1 MLIIIARKIC
11 YSVWLTASISIGLM
25 IFPAMAQ
32 NNIPLPDHIGGDD
45 NCEHITRIV
54 EKTFAMPDGILT
66 AITRIEAGRIT
77 DNGTREGWPWTI
89 NHAGK
94 GLFFDSK
101 DKMLAY
107 AEDQL
112 VDGDQNMD
120 IGCMQISHYWHSENF
135 TDLEEMGDPFT
146 NIAYAAAFLSDLEAT
161 HGSWDQAIRHYH
173 NANPE
178 QNTPYVNKVYAAW
191 DAIGSTPAITDTMPA
206 NIKNDTT
213 SNIMPSTASLDAFP
227 IDITTPDMILPE
239 LPVQEQV
246 ASPTI
251 APITIAP
258 ITIAP
263 VTVTPVATLTVP
275 EPQDPLDMLK
285 AKQPHLKGK
294 WDKVE
299 AFRELLNY

>member
-1 MLIIIARKIC
+1 MTRKIC
-11 YSVWLTASISIGLM
+11 YSVWLTASITIGFM
-25 IFPAMAQ
+25 TYPAMAQ
-32 NNIPLPDHIGGDD
+32 NNIPLADHIGGDD
-45 NCEHITRIV
+45 DCEHITRIV
-54 EKTFAMPDGILT
+54 EKTFAMPEGILT
-66 AITRIEAGRIT
+66 AITRIEAGRVAG
-77 DNGTREGWPWTI
+77 NGTREGWPWTI

-107 AEDQL
+107 AENQL

-146 NIAYAAAFLSDLEAT
+146 NIAYAAAFLSDLETT

-191 DAIGSTPAITDTMPA
+191 DTIGLTPAITENMSA
-206 NIKNDTT
+206 NISNDTA
-213 SNIMPSTASLDAFP
+213 SDIMPSTASLDAFP
-227 IDITTPDMILPE
+227 IDITTSDMILPE

-246 ASPTI
+246 ASPELPLAAPVSIAPVTI
-251 APITIAP
+251 API
-258 ITIAP
+258 
-263 VTVTPVATLTVP
+263 ATLAVP
-275 EPQDPLDMLK
+275 EPEDPLAMLK

-299 AFRELLNY
+299 AFRKLLNY

>member
-1 MLIIIARKIC
+1 MTRKIC
-11 YSVWLTASISIGLM
+11 YSVWLTASITIGFM
-25 IFPAMAQ
+25 TYPAMAQ
-32 NNIPLPDHIGGDD
+32 NNIPLADHIGGDD
-45 NCEHITRIV
+45 DCEHITRIV
-54 EKTFAMPDGILT
+54 EKTFAMPEGILT
-66 AITRIEAGRIT
+66 AITRIEAGRVT
-77 DNGTREGWPWTI
+77 GNGTREGWPWTI

-107 AEDQL
+107 AENQL

-146 NIAYAAAFLSDLEAT
+146 NIAYAAAFLSDLETT

-191 DAIGSTPAITDTMPA
+191 DTIGLTPAITENMSA
-206 NIKNDTT
+206 NISNDTA
-213 SNIMPSTASLDAFP
+213 SDIMPSTASLDAFP
-227 IDITTPDMILPE
+227 IDITTSDMILPE

-246 ASPTI
+246 ASPELPLA
-251 APITIAP
+251 APV
-258 ITIAP
+258 TIAP
-263 VTVTPVATLTVP
+263 VTIAPIATLAVP
-275 EPQDPLDMLK
+275 EPEDPLAMLK

-299 AFRELLNY
+299 AFRKLLNY

>member
-1 MLIIIARKIC
+1 MTRKIC
-11 YSVWLTASISIGLM
+11 YSVWLTASITIGFM
-25 IFPAMAQ
+25 TYPAMAQ
-32 NNIPLPDHIGGDD
+32 NNIPLADHIGGDD
-45 NCEHITRIV
+45 DCEHITRIV
-54 EKTFAMPDGILT
+54 EKTFAMPEGILT
-66 AITRIEAGRIT
+66 AITRIEAGRVT
-77 DNGTREGWPWTI
+77 GNGTREGWPWTI

-107 AEDQL
+107 AENQL

-146 NIAYAAAFLSDLEAT
+146 NIAYAAAFLSDLETT

-191 DAIGSTPAITDTMPA
+191 DTIGLTPAITENMSA
-206 NIKNDTT
+206 NISNDTA
-213 SNIMPSTASLDAFP
+213 SDIMPSTASLDAFP
-227 IDITTPDMILPE
+227 IDITTSDMILPE

-246 ASPTI
+246 ASPELPLAAPVSIAPVTI
-251 APITIAP
+251 API
-258 ITIAP
+258 
-263 VTVTPVATLTVP
+263 ATLAVP
-275 EPQDPLDMLK
+275 EPEDPLAMLK

-299 AFRELLNY
+299 AFRKLLNY

>member
-1 MLIIIARKIC
+1 MTRKIC
-11 YSVWLTASISIGLM
+11 YSVWLTASITIGFM
-25 IFPAMAQ
+25 TYPAMAQ
-32 NNIPLPDHIGGDD
+32 NNIPLADHIGGDD
-45 NCEHITRIV
+45 DCEHITRIV
-54 EKTFAMPDGILT
+54 EKTFAMPEGILT
-66 AITRIEAGRIT
+66 AITRIEAGRVT
-77 DNGTREGWPWTI
+77 GNGTREGWPWTI

-107 AEDQL
+107 AENQL

-146 NIAYAAAFLSDLEAT
+146 NIAYAAAFLSDLETT

-191 DAIGSTPAITDTMPA
+191 DTIGLTPAITDTMSV
-206 NIKNDTT
+206 KTGNDTA
-213 SNIMPSTASLDAFP
+213 SDIMPSTASLDAFP
-227 IDITTPDMILPE
+227 IDITTSDMILPE

-246 ASPTI
+246 ASPELPLT
-251 APITIAP
+251 APV
-258 ITIAP
+258 TIAP
-263 VTVTPVATLTVP
+263 VTIAPIATLAVP
-275 EPQDPLDMLK
+275 EPKDPLAMLK

-299 AFRELLNY
+299 AFRKLLNY

>member
-1 MLIIIARKIC
+1 MLIIMARKIC
-11 YSVWLTASISIGLM
+11 YSVWLTASISISVM
-25 IFPAMAQ
+25 TYPAMAQ
-32 NNIPLPDHIGGDD
+32 NNIPLAGHIGGDD

-66 AITRIEAGRIT
+66 AITRIEAGRVT
-77 DNGTREGWPWTI
+77 GNDTREGWPWTI

-191 DAIGSTPAITDTMPA
+191 DAIGSTPTITDIMPA
-206 NIKNDTT
+206 NISNDTA
-213 SNIMPSTASLDAFP
+213 SDIMPSTASLDAFP

-246 ASPTI
+246 ASPELPLT
-251 APITIAP
+251 
-258 ITIAP
+258 AP
-263 VTVTPVATLTVP
+263 VTVAPATALTVP
-275 EPQDPLDMLK
+275 EPQDPLAMLK

-299 AFRELLNY
+299 AFRELLKY

>member
-1 MLIIIARKIC
+1 
-11 YSVWLTASISIGLM
+11 
-25 IFPAMAQ
+25 
-32 NNIPLPDHIGGDD
+32 
-45 NCEHITRIV
+45 
-54 EKTFAMPDGILT
+54 
-66 AITRIEAGRIT
+66 
-77 DNGTREGWPWTI
+77 
-89 NHAGK
+89 
-94 GLFFDSK
+94 
-101 DKMLAY
+101 
-107 AEDQL
+107 
-112 VDGDQNMD
+112 MD

-206 NIKNDTT
+206 NINNNTASD
-213 SNIMPSTASLDAFP
+213 IMPSTASLDAFP

-246 ASPTI
+246 ASPEL
-251 APITIAP
+251 PLS
-258 ITIAP
+258 AP
-263 VTVTPVATLTVP
+263 VTVAPVATLTVP
-275 EPQDPLDMLK
+275 KPQDPLAMLK

-299 AFRELLNY
+299 AFRKLLDY

>member
-1 MLIIIARKIC
+1 MTRKIC
-11 YSVWLTASISIGLM
+11 YSVWLTASITIGFM
-25 IFPAMAQ
+25 TYPAMAQ
-32 NNIPLPDHIGGDD
+32 NNIPLADHIGGDD
-45 NCEHITRIV
+45 DCEHITRIV
-54 EKTFAMPDGILT
+54 EKTFAMPEGILT
-66 AITRIEAGRIT
+66 AITRIEAGRVT
-77 DNGTREGWPWTI
+77 GNGTREGWPWTI

-146 NIAYAAAFLSDLEAT
+146 NIAYAAAFLSDLETT

-191 DAIGSTPAITDTMPA
+191 DTIGLTPAITENMSA
-206 NIKNDTT
+206 NISHDTA
-213 SNIMPSTASLDAFP
+213 SDIMPSTASLDAFP
-227 IDITTPDMILPE
+227 IDITTSDMILPE

-246 ASPTI
+246 ASPELPLA
-251 APITIAP
+251 APV
-258 ITIAP
+258 TIAP
-263 VTVTPVATLTVP
+263 VTIAPIATLAVP
-275 EPQDPLDMLK
+275 EPEDPLAMLK

-299 AFRELLNY
+299 AFRKLLDY

>member
-1 MLIIIARKIC
+1 MTRKIC
-11 YSVWLTASISIGLM
+11 YSVWLTASITIGFM
-25 IFPAMAQ
+25 TYPAMAQ
-32 NNIPLPDHIGGDD
+32 NNIPLADHIGGDD
-45 NCEHITRIV
+45 DCEHITRIV
-54 EKTFAMPDGILT
+54 EKTFAMPEGILT
-66 AITRIEAGRIT
+66 AITRIEAGRVT
-77 DNGTREGWPWTI
+77 GNGTREGWPWTI

-107 AEDQL
+107 AENQL

-146 NIAYAAAFLSDLEAT
+146 NIAYAAAFLSDLETT

-191 DAIGSTPAITDTMPA
+191 DTIGLTPAITENMSA
-206 NIKNDTT
+206 NISNDTA
-213 SNIMPSTASLDAFP
+213 SDIMPSTASLDAFP
-227 IDITTPDMILPE
+227 IDITTSDMILPE

-246 ASPTI
+246 ASPELPLT
-251 APITIAP
+251 APV
-258 ITIAP
+258 TIAP
-263 VTVTPVATLTVP
+263 VTIAPIATLAVP
-275 EPQDPLDMLK
+275 EPEDPLAMLK

-299 AFRELLNY
+299 AFRKLLNY

>member
-1 MLIIIARKIC
+1 MTRKIC
-11 YSVWLTASISIGLM
+11 YSVWLTASITIGFM
-25 IFPAMAQ
+25 TYPAMAQ
-32 NNIPLPDHIGGDD
+32 NNIPLADHIGGDD
-45 NCEHITRIV
+45 DCEHITRIV
-54 EKTFAMPDGILT
+54 EKTFAMPEGILT
-66 AITRIEAGRIT
+66 AITRIEAGRVT
-77 DNGTREGWPWTI
+77 GNGTREGWPWTI

-107 AEDQL
+107 AENQL

-146 NIAYAAAFLSDLEAT
+146 NIAYAAAFLSDLETT

-191 DAIGSTPAITDTMPA
+191 DTIGLTPAITDTMSVRTG
-206 NIKNDTT
+206 NDTA
-213 SNIMPSTASLDAFP
+213 SDIMPSTASLDAFP
-227 IDITTPDMILPE
+227 IDITTSDMILPE

-246 ASPTI
+246 ASPKLPLA
-251 APITIAP
+251 APV
-258 ITIAP
+258 TIAP
-263 VTVTPVATLTVP
+263 VTIAQIATLAVP
-275 EPQDPLDMLK
+275 EPEDPLAMLK

-299 AFRELLNY
+299 AFRKLLNY